1 MSTSRF
7 QTALGKANKKLK
19 QADTK
24 TTAVKRRSTQAGKAA
39 RAPKITFVL
48 FDEIKAPSPV
58 QSRSKVFDVDQ
69 FPKDRELLESIQA
82 RGVVTPIVVRDL
94 TPAADEG
101 GLAEIR
107 RVGERTFALIAG
119 HRRVEAAKLA
129 GLQGVPGV
137 LVKGDDDH
145 ELMTLAEN
153 MGRRELTTYE
163 KASAV
168 RSLKE
173 SRELT
178 VRETAEATGLSI
190 GAISRMVSSF
200 DAPDVLKELWKNGS
214 LPLSAMALLKRH
226 WGKFDKT
233 LSKDNLA
240 KIAGISKREANNLSA
255 QLDAGTDLETALQST
270 GNLVLNRTDA
280 KNTPAI
286 EKKKSAQNTARNS
299 GDNKKFKSEQ
309 KEAILEEL
317 MRVFPRIKPE
327 QCKTIFDLAIVKNVK
342 EVEVLWAAALFV
354 SRGGKADQAVDY
366 YLKVMQ
372 DRSRR
377 SYIKKEVNLMK
388 QVSGNLHAL
397 KRGEKKEE
405 KHFLKTVFMGS

>member
-58 QSRSKVFDVDQ
+58 QSRAKVFDVDQ
-69 FPKDRELLESIQA
+69 FPKDRELLESVQA

-94 TPAADEG
+94 TPAADED
-101 GLAEIR
+101 GLAGMR
-107 RVGERTFALIAG
+107 RVGERTFALVAG

-129 GLQGVPGV
+129 GLLGVPGV

-178 VRETAEATGLSI
+178 VRETAAATGLSI

-214 LPLSAMALLKRH
+214 LPLAAMALLKRH

-270 GNLVLNRTDA
+270 GNLVLNHADA
-280 KNTPAI
+280 NITPAI
-286 EKKKSAQNTARNS
+286 EKKKSAQNTARDS

-317 MRVFPRIKPE
+317 MRVFPRIKSE

-354 SRGGKADQAVDY
+354 SRGGKADQAVDH
-366 YLKVMQ
+366 YLKVMKN
-372 DRSRR
+372 R
-377 SYIKKEVNLMK
+377 SYRAMIKKQIYLMKQYAGHLHTLKKKEKKEV
-388 QVSGNLHAL
+388 
-397 KRGEKKEE
+397 
-405 KHFLKTVFMGS
+405 KHFMKTVFMGS